1 MLCTANKASLEQP
14 EGNNNMRFISGLLLV
29 TLIVSINCGVLI
41 MPVRAQD
48 PGFDRVP
55 AGVAARGRIEPRD
68 GLFAISGPS
77 GPAAVVASLRVELGQ
92 QVKKG
97 QLIALL
103 DDVLLKAANVKRA
116 KAQKDA
122 VENERQRN
130 LQLQKKKMISAAE
143 MESLELRVTIADAEL
158 AQAQAE
164 LERTRVKS
172 PIDGRVIAIHTR
184 EGERVGL
191 SGIVELGRT
200 QEMFVVAEVYETDIG
215 RVKIGQQATAFS
227 PALTQPLTGKVERIG
242 LKVGKMEALAT
253 DPVSRADARVVEVEI
268 RLVDSSRAADLT
280 NLQVEVV
287 LEN

>member
-1 MLCTANKASLEQP
+1 
-14 EGNNNMRFISGLLLV
+14 MRFIGAVLSIALLELV
-29 TLIVSINCGVLI
+29 LYGTHFSPAIADNPALT
-41 MPVRAQD
+41 QT
-48 PGFDRVP
+48 P

-77 GPAAVVASLRVELGQ
+77 GPIAVVASLKVELGQ
-92 QVKKG
+92 DVKQG

-103 DDVLLKAANVKRA
+103 DDVGLKEANMKRA
-116 KAQKDA
+116 KAQKA
-122 VENERQRN
+122 NVENELQRN
-130 LQLQKKKMISAAE
+130 LHLQKQKMISAAE
-143 MESLELRVTIADAEL
+143 MESLELRVIIADAEL
-158 AQAQAE
+158 EQARAE

-191 SGIVELGRT
+191 NGIVELGRT

-215 RVKIGQQATAFS
+215 RVRIGQQATAFS
-227 PALTQPLTGKVERIG
+227 PALSEPLTGKVERIG

-268 RLVDSSRAADLT
+268 RLDDSSRAADLT
-280 NLQVEVV
+280 NLQVEVL

>member
-1 MLCTANKASLEQP
+1 
-14 EGNNNMRFISGLLLV
+14 MRFISGVLLV
-29 TLIVSINCGVLI
+29 TSIVSINCGALI
-41 MPVRAQD
+41 MPVRAQEPD
-48 PGFDRVP
+48 FGQVP

-92 QVKKG
+92 VVKKG

-103 DDVLLKAANVKRA
+103 DDVLLKEANVKRA
-116 KAQKDA
+116 TAQKA
-122 VENERQRN
+122 HVENERQRN

-172 PIDGRVIAIHTR
+172 PINGRVIAIHTR

-215 RVKIGQQATAFS
+215 RVKIGQHATAFS

-268 RLVDSSRAADLT
+268 RLDDSSSAADLT